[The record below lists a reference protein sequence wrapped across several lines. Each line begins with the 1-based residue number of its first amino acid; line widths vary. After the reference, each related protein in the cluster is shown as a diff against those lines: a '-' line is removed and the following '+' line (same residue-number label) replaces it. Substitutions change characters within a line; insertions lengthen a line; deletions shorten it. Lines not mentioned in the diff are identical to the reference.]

1 MTANNQVPNPLAA
14 NLKAGAETAWRTFYD
29 LLRTPA
35 HTANFPAAGEAGYKF
50 YLRIMFYCAVAP
62 AMAINGLLTVLNWI
76 SPRFWD
82 FNDVN
87 PTTIF
92 VVAPAWLLIGLAQ
105 AWVLGWCLYAGLRM
119 FNVARREDIERI
131 RLFGWVAGAVILT
144 LSLWW
149 YGFGVPFYT
158 LGSSLDLPRWFGQNL
173 LTLAFPVIFILS
185 VRVVLGGLLATIAG
199 ARTHVLSGG
208 VAGATLF
215 FVGWNIINGFALGFL
230 AFVAMKVLR

>member
-1 MTANNQVPNPLAA
+1 MNPGNDTANQFASKLIEQGRA
-14 NLKAGAETAWRTFYD
+14 AWRIFLD
-29 LLRTPA
+29 IVRTPA
-35 HTANFPAAGEAGYKF
+35 SAAAQPLAGQSGHRF
-50 YLRIMFYCAVAP
+50 FLSLMFYCGVAP

-82 FNDVN
+82 FSDIN

-92 VVAPAWLLIGLAQ
+92 VIAPVWLLIGLAQ
-105 AWVLGWCLYAGLRM
+105 AWLLGWCLYAGLRM
-119 FNVARREDIERI
+119 FNVAGREDIERI
-131 RLFGWVAGAVILT
+131 RLFGWVAGAVVLT

-158 LGSSLDLPRWFGQNL
+158 IGSTVDLPRWFGQNL

-185 VRVVLGGLLATIAG
+185 VRVVLGGLLATVAG
-199 ARTHVLSGG
+199 ARTHILSGG

-230 AFVAMKVLR
+230 AFVAMKVL